1 MKEMIARH
9 NILRYNNITINR
21 LTCSVEIKTGC
32 FNSSSVDGVFRMIH
46 RRIKIL
52 LVQTMN
58 MNLGDSVLADND
70 EFLLRKTLRFRDC
83 DILRYSISS
92 EDVGQL
98 RYADAMIFAGGIL
111 KTSNE
116 RFWHYIPALIN
127 EAEKWGVP
135 VYLSAIGVEPVDP
148 QDERG
153 LALKQALNL
162 SCVKGISVRDDVE
175 TLRREY
181 IENPDIRIDEVTDP
195 AVWCAQTYK
204 SCLEQRQ
211 KAEKTVPE
219 IGVGIVRERLFADY
233 GHPEISREFQIQF
246 WLDVLSELEKRG
258 FGWTVFT
265 NGDRHDELFAEEIVR
280 LAGRG
285 KKLRAPRD
293 AEELVEY
300 IAGFDGVIAGRMHSN
315 IVAYSL
321 GIPSVGFV
329 WNRKLRFWSERI
341 RHPERF
347 FNVEDMNAAAMV
359 DVLSQVL
366 GRRERVPQRLKRPV
380 MKAMRSFVRRFCRAR
395 ETETLDVS
403 WEKCLVAPGLGGI
416 ELRYPETNTLEA
428 LHYSLAHGFR
438 NFQLDLRLT
447 SDGVPVCVDRWN
459 KDTYKKLNLLR
470 QGQSES
476 SSYPALSS
484 ESFSQACY
492 FHRFPTLRF
501 EDFLNC
507 EEVTAGNVECLI
519 LAIGR
524 PKPAVRQELLDVIVK
539 ACEGKRLPVERLLLR
554 LERPEDVRATSER
567 LPGLKIQYYFVHK
580 DGKDWLEECREGLAF
595 CAEKGITQAAMHVDH
610 YTDETAA
617 LFSAAQMQVCVY
629 GAVRTERI
637 IDALQRGAAFASS
650 RYYDVDYLRRLTG
663 A

>member
-1 MKEMIARH
+1 M
-9 NILRYNNITINR
+9 
-21 LTCSVEIKTGC
+21 
-32 FNSSSVDGVFRMIH
+32 DGVFRMIH

-70 EFLLRKTLRFRDC
+70 EFLLRKALRFRDC

-116 RFWHYIPALIN
+116 KFWHYIPALIN

-135 VYLSAIGVEPVDP
+135 VYLSAIGVEPVGP

-153 LALKQALNL
+153 LVLKQALNL
-162 SCVKGISVRDDVE
+162 SCVKGISVRDDIE
-175 TLRREY
+175 TLRQEY
-181 IENPDIRIDEVTDP
+181 IENPNIRIDEVTDP

-211 KAEKTVPE
+211 KAEKTIPE

-258 FGWTVFT
+258 FSWTIFT

-321 GIPSVGFV
+321 RIPSVGFV

-380 MKAMRSFVRRFCRAR
+380 MKAMRSFVRRFCRVR
-395 ETETLDVS
+395 ETETLNIS
-403 WEKCLVAPGLGGI
+403 WAECLVAPGLGGM
-416 ELRYPETNTLEA
+416 ELRYPKTNTAEA
-428 LHYSLAHGFR
+428 LRYSLSHGFR
-438 NFQLDLRLT
+438 NIQLDLRLT
-447 SDGVPVCVDRWN
+447 SDGIPVCVDGWN
-459 KDTYKKLNLLR
+459 KDTYKRLNLIPPE
-470 QGQSES
+470 QEEK

-484 ESFSQACY
+484 ECFSEACY
-492 FHRFPTLRF
+492 FHRFPTLSF
-501 EDFLNC
+501 EDFLHC
-507 EEVTAGNVECLI
+507 EEIAAGDFDRLI

-524 PKPAVRQELLDVIVK
+524 PKVLVRQKLLDVIGK
-539 ACEGKRLPVERLLLR
+539 ACEEKRLPFERLLLR

-567 LPGLKIQYYFVHK
+567 LPGLNIQYYFVHK

-595 CAEKGITQAAMHVDH
+595 CRENGIVQAAMHVDR

-617 LFSAAQMQVCVY
+617 LFAEAEMKVCIL
-629 GAVRTERI
+629 GSVRTERI
-637 IDALQRGAAFASS
+637 IDALQRGAALADS

-663 A
+663 V